1 MARGYRDLIVWQ
13 KSMDFAV
20 CLYGIAKE
28 FPKFELFGLVS
39 QITRAAISVPAN
51 IAEGC
56 SRKSYKEKVQ
66 FLHIAFGSL
75 SEVETYI
82 ELAIRLDYISEE
94 KYIDM
99 TERKEEIRKML
110 YSLIIKFKNS

>member
-1 MARGYRDLIVWQ
+1 MAQGYRDLIVWQ

-20 CLYGIAKE
+20 CIYGIIKE

-75 SEVETYI
+75 SEVETYV
-82 ELAIRLDYISEE
+82 ELALRLDYISKE
-94 KYIDM
+94 KYAELTDK
-99 TERKEEIRKML
+99 KEEVRKML